1 MRHIIGLLLL
11 ALTLAAGPLR
21 AQETAW
27 VQIEAHPTLAEAEER
42 ARLFARRLPDVAGF
56 ALGGGWYAVA
66 LGPYTRETA
75 EDVLASYRAAAEIPQ
90 DSYIARASDYERQFW
105 PIGAA
110 ALSGAPIDL
119 DRDLGTEARDTPG
132 QAAPAAGDT
141 VEETLPEETRAEARR
156 SERRLTRAE
165 RETLQEALR
174 WAGYYRGAIDA
185 AFGRGTRGA
194 MAGWQRDR
202 GVDPTGVLTTRQRA
216 ALLAEYNAVLEGL
229 ALETVTD
236 DRAGIRIAL
245 PRGAVA
251 FERYDYPFA
260 HYESTGEVPGAR
272 VLLISQQGDRGRL
285 AGLYEIMQTLEIV
298 PLDGPRE
305 RDGRRFSIEGRNGE
319 IVSVTEAALEDG
331 AIKGFTLVWPAG
343 DEARRTRLLE
353 EMRESFARLP
363 GTLTP
368 EAAEA
373 PAGVDLV
380 AGLAVRRPVRARSGF
395 FVDAEGAVLTSA
407 EAVAGC
413 ARVTLDG
420 DIAARVVARDAAL
433 GAAVLRPE
441 TRLAPQ
447 GVAALAATSPRRGAE
462 IAVAGYSYGGQL
474 PAPTLTFG
482 RFEAETD
489 LDGETTRDRL
499 TLDVRPGDTG
509 GPVFDGA
516 GAVVGLLLP
525 RGDGPRRPPET
536 VRFSADAG
544 ALRDLLADARID
556 ARRGGGGAALAAE
569 DLTRRAEALTV
580 RVACWD

>member
-11 ALTLAAGPLR
+11 ALTVLAGPLR

-75 EDVLASYRAAAEIPQ
+75 EDVLASYRAAAEIPR

-119 DRDLGTEARDTPG
+119 DRDLGAGGRD
-132 QAAPAAGDT
+132 AGET
-141 VEETLPEETRAEARR
+141 VEETLPEETLPEETLAEARR
-156 SERRLTRAE
+156 SEGRLTRAE

-185 AFGRGTRGA
+185 AFGPGTRGA

-202 GVDPTGVLTTRQRA
+202 GFDPTGVLTTRQRA
-216 ALLAEYNAVLEGL
+216 ALLADYNAVLEGL

-305 RDGRRFSIEGRNGE
+305 RDGRRFSIEGRDGE

-353 EMRESFARLP
+353 EMRDSFARLP
-363 GTLTP
+363 GTLAP

-407 EAVAGC
+407 EAVEGC

-420 DIAARVVARDAAL
+420 DIEARVVARDAAL

-441 TRLAPQ
+441 DRLAPQ
-447 GVAALAATSPRRGAE
+447 GVAAFAATPPRRTAE

-489 LDGETTRDRL
+489 LDGAATRDRL

-509 GPVFDGA
+509 GPVFDA
-516 GAVVGLLLP
+516 TGAVVGLLLP
-525 RGDGPRRPPET
+525 RDEGARRPPET

-544 ALRDLLADARID
+544 ALRDLLAGAGIE